1 MIKYTVAVFDARNI
15 GDESARFS
23 DRFMVSSSAQAP
35 SCWIARSLAVT
46 P

>member
-15 GDESARFS
+15 GDESAMFS
-23 DRFMVSSSAQAP
+23 DRAQAL